1 VAWWV
6 LGSRDADPA
15 PTPTPNVQQPI
26 TPPVDPGA
34 PSTEPPAEVPITDL
48 TNGTA
53 VPDDVAGLLERAKGY
68 VRLGLVERGRRLASP
83 PGDNAIDLFQRVL
96 SLEPDNAEALAGL
109 GQVAAFYESRAQA
122 AYDRGIYNS
131 SMVLAEEGLRAQ
143 PDSASLRKLVEDSR
157 RALPQ

>member
-1 VAWWV
+1 VAE
-6 LGSRDADPA
+6 A
-15 PTPTPNVQQPI
+15 TPT
-26 TPPVDPGA
+26 TAEPPVD
-34 PSTEPPAEVPITDL
+34 VPVTDL

-53 VPDDVAGLLERAKGY
+53 VPDDVAGLVERAKGY
-68 VRLGLVERGRRLASP
+68 VRIGLVERGRRLASP

-96 SLEPDNAEALAGL
+96 TLEPGNAEALAGL